1 MPPLPKENAA
11 AKNKTNKQTKQ
22 NKQTNFRKP
31 KKSEIIV
38 ILDHFALVLI
48 VINHHSKTNLHISTV
63 MYSSKMYTISGSTD
77 MV

>member
-1 MPPLPKENAA
+1 MPPLRKENAA

-22 NKQTNFRKP
+22 TNFRKP
-31 KKSEIIV
+31 EKSEIIV

-48 VINHHSKTNLHISTV
+48 VINHHSKKNLHISTV

-77 MV
+77 MI